1 MIQRVE
7 VDGVRHAS
15 WVEAETVLETI
26 RLNDEWSGK

>member
-7 VDGVRHAS
+7 VHGVRHAG

-26 RLNDEWSGK
+26 RLNATWRWN

>member
-7 VDGVRHAS
+7 GDDVRHAV

-26 RLNDEWSGK
+26 RLNTTWRWN